1 MIASGTRL
9 GPYQVVSKIGAG
21 GMGEVWR
28 AVDTRLERSVAI
40 KVLPKEFA
48 GNAQL
53 RTRFEREARTISQLT
68 HPNICTLHDVGHV
81 DGTDFLVMELLEGE
95 TLADR
100 LARGPLPLSE
110 VIRVGTQIAEAL
122 ERAHKAG
129 VIHRDLK
136 PANVMLTRSGAKL
149 LDFGLAKSGGVYNI
163 APGDATQQKPLT
175 QEGTIV
181 GTFQYMAPEQLEG
194 LDADARTDIFALGA
208 LLYEMA
214 TGRRAFEGQ
223 TRTSLVAAIVS
234 AEPKPMAE
242 LQPLTPAP
250 LEQLIRACL
259 AKDPDDRIQTAH
271 DVALHLKWIS
281 TASTP
286 SAATAA
292 AGTRGRR
299 RTAVVAA
306 VAALLALAAAYGAY
320 RYGIASAPRPLI
332 RFSVAP
338 PSGANY
344 SRTLAVS
351 PDGRTVVAV
360 NTDDDGKLQLWMRG
374 FDAAEARPVPGTQ
387 GAMYP
392 FWSPDGRYVGFFADR
407 KLKKIELASGT
418 VGTIC
423 DAGSGGGASW
433 GEEGAIVFA
442 PHLEGT
448 LWRVSATGGDPVEIT
463 RHAAGETHHLWPA
476 FLPGGNRYLYSIA
489 GGAAPGVYVGTL
501 GSSEKTR
508 VLPYTKLDD
517 ISATAYGDGYLFYV
531 KNRSLLAQ
539 KFDAASARLEG
550 TPIRLADGLD
560 VTGPGRTS
568 LSVAGGALVYAKG
581 APLVMSQLTWMDRS
595 GRELGT
601 IGPPA
606 PYREIDLSRDG
617 RRLAAQRIDGQ
628 TDPGIWIVDAMR
640 GSATRFS
647 TEYYGASPS
656 WSPDG
661 SAIAFSSARE
671 LPPNVYV
678 RRLDGTEEAWTALK
692 QQVYAGGWTPDGNS
706 VIASVN
712 RAEAT
717 KNDICVVSRG
727 QQIRPV
733 VQTAANETEPALSP
747 DGRWLAFL
755 SDETGTTELYV
766 TSMSRPIE
774 RWQVSTGGA
783 VRGRW
788 SHDGRELLFYT
799 PQRSL
804 MTASVTA
811 SGDTIELGAPVK
823 LFDARL
829 NSFAVAHN
837 GRLVVAKAVPL
848 PPQAIEVV
856 LNWRAL
862 VEQTPRG

>member
-1 MIASGTRL
+1 
-9 GPYQVVSKIGAG
+9 
-21 GMGEVWR
+21 MGEVWR
-28 AVDTRLERSVAI
+28 AIDTRLERSVAI
-40 KVLPKEFA
+40 KVLPREFA

-136 PANVMLTRSGAKL
+136 PANVMLTKSGAKL
-149 LDFGLAKSGGVYNI
+149 LDFGLAKSGGVYRLG
-163 APGDATQQKPLT
+163 PDDATQQKPLT

-194 LDADARTDIFALGA
+194 LEADARTDIFALGA
-208 LLYEMA
+208 LLYEMV

-223 TRTSLVAAIVS
+223 TRTSLVAAIVT
-234 AEPKPMAE
+234 ADPKPMVE

-259 AKDPDDRIQTAH
+259 AKDRDDRIQTAH

-286 SAATAA
+286 TGATAA
-292 AGTRGRR
+292 AATRGRR
-299 RTAVVAA
+299 LTPII
-306 VAALLALAAAYGAY
+306 AALAALVALAAAYGAY
-320 RYGIASAPRPLI
+320 RYGVATAPHPLI
-332 RFSVAP
+332 RFSVTP
-338 PSGANY
+338 PAGANY

-360 NTDDDGKLQLWMRG
+360 STDEDGKLQLWMRA
-374 FDAAEARPVPGTQ
+374 FDAAEARALPGTY
-387 GAMYP
+387 GGMYP

-433 GEEGAIVFA
+433 SEEGTIVYA

-448 LWRVSATGGDPVEIT
+448 LWRVAATGGDPVEIT
-463 RHAAGETHHLWPA
+463 RHATGETHHLWPVV
-476 FLPGGNRYLYSIA
+476 LPGGKRYLYSVG

-501 GSSEKTR
+501 GSNEKTR

-539 KFDAASARLEG
+539 EFDAAEARLEG
-550 TPIRLADGLD
+550 TPIRLADGID

-568 LSVAGGALVYAKG
+568 VSVAGGALVYAKG
-581 APLVMSQLTWMDRS
+581 SPMMMSQLAWTDRS

-606 PYREIDLSRDG
+606 PYREIALSHDG
-617 RRLAAQRIDGQ
+617 RRVAAQRVDGQ
-628 TDPGIWIVDAMR
+628 TLPAIWIVDAVR
-640 GSATRFS
+640 GSATRFTS
-647 TEYYGASPS
+647 DYYAASPS
-656 WSPDG
+656 WSPDA
-661 SAIAFSSARE
+661 SAIAFSSARG

-692 QQVYAGGWTPDGNS
+692 QQVYVGGWTPDGKS
-706 VIASVN
+706 VIASIN

-717 KNDICVVSRG
+717 KSDIGLISRG
-727 QQIRPV
+727 QQIRPI
-733 VQTAANETEPALSP
+733 VQTAANEGEPALSP

-755 SDETGTTELYV
+755 SDETGTNELYV
-766 TSMSRPIE
+766 TSMSRPLE

-783 VRGRW
+783 VQVRW
-788 SHDGRELLFYT
+788 SPDGRELLFYS
-799 PQRSL
+799 PQRA
-804 MTASVTA
+804 MMAASITT
-811 SGDTIELGAPVK
+811 SGETIEVGAPAK
-823 LFDARL
+823 LFETRL
-829 NSFAVAHN
+829 NTFAVARD
-837 GRLVVAKAVPL
+837 GRLLLAKAVPL
-848 PPQAIEVV
+848 PPQAIDVV

-862 VEQTPRG
+862 VEQKPRD

>member
-1 MIASGTRL
+1 MLASGTRL
-9 GPYQVVSKIGAG
+9 GPYEVVSKIGAG

-40 KVLPKEFA
+40 KVLPREFA

-100 LARGPLPLSE
+100 LARGPLPLAQ
-110 VIRVGTQIAEAL
+110 VIRVGTEIAEAL

-136 PANVMLTRSGAKL
+136 PANVMLTKSGAKL
-149 LDFGLAKSGGVYNI
+149 LDFGLAKSGGVYKL
-163 APGDATQQKPLT
+163 APDDATQQKPLT

-194 LDADARTDIFALGA
+194 LEADARTDIFALGA

-234 AEPKPMAE
+234 ADPKPMAE

-259 AKDPDDRIQTAH
+259 AKDRDDRIQTAH

-286 SAATAA
+286 SVAAAA
-292 AGTRGRR
+292 AGSRGRR
-299 RTAVVAA
+299 LAAVVAA
-306 VAALLALAAAYGAY
+306 VAALAALAAAYGAY
-320 RYGIASAPRPLI
+320 RYGVATAPRPLI

-338 PSGANY
+338 PAGANY

-351 PDGRTVVAV
+351 PDGRTVVTA

-374 FDAAEARPVPGTQ
+374 FDATEARPMPGTQ
-387 GAMYP
+387 GAWYP

-423 DAGSGGGASW
+423 DAGSGGGGSW
-433 GEEGAIVFA
+433 NEDGTIVFA

-463 RHAAGETHHLWPA
+463 RHATSESHHLWPA
-476 FLPGGNRYLYSIA
+476 FLPGGQKYLYSIA

-501 GSSEKTR
+501 GSDEKTR

-539 KFDAASARLEG
+539 KFDAGSARLEG

-560 VTGPGRTS
+560 LTGPGRTS
-568 LSVAGGALVYAKG
+568 VSVAGGALVYAKG
-581 APLVMSQLTWMDRS
+581 SPLVMSQLVWVDRS

-606 PYREIDLSRDG
+606 PYREIALSHDG
-617 RRLAAQRIDGQ
+617 RRVAAQRVDGQ
-628 TDPGIWIVDAMR
+628 VDPAIWIVDAVR
-640 GSATRFS
+640 GSATRF
-647 TEYYGASPS
+647 TTDYYAASPS

-692 QQVYAGGWTPDGNS
+692 QQVYVGGWTSDGKS

-712 RAEAT
+712 RAEAA
-717 KNDICVVSRG
+717 KGDICLISRG
-727 QQIRPV
+727 QQIRPI

-755 SDETGTTELYV
+755 SDETGVNELYV
-766 TSMSRPIE
+766 TSMSRPLE

-783 VRGRW
+783 VHVRW
-788 SHDGRELLFYT
+788 GPDGRELLFYT
-799 PQRSL
+799 PQRAM

-811 SGDTIELGAPVK
+811 SGHTIELGAPAK

-829 NSFAVAHN
+829 NTFAVAHD
-837 GRLVVAKAVPL
+837 GRFLVARSVPL
-848 PPQAIEVV
+848 PPQPIEVV
-856 LNWRAL
+856 LNWRGL
-862 VEQTPRG
+862 VEQQPRG